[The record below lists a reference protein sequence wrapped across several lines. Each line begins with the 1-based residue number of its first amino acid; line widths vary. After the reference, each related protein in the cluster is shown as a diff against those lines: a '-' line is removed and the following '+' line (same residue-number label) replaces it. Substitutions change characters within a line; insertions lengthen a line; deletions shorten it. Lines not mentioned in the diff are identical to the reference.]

1 MTKTNLGMRA
11 ALRAIRTFIRDQHG
25 TNGIEYSLLAGLIAV
40 VFATASSTVGASI
53 DTFLANISQCV
64 NTLKSADCLTPS
76 GSGSGSGNGSS
87 VGTGTGSGNGSG
99 TGTGTGSGDG
109 QGNGLGHGHGHG
121 KGRHGAKGNR
131 A

>member
-11 ALRAIRTFIRDQHG
+11 ALGAIRTFIRDQYG

-53 DTFLANISQCV
+53 DTFLANVSQCV
-64 NTLKSADCLTPS
+64 NTLKSAACLTPT

-99 TGTGTGSGDG
+99 TGTGTGTGSGNG
-109 QGNGLGHGHGHG
+109 QGNGLGHGNG
-121 KGRHGAKGNR
+121 KGGHGAKGNR